1 MIEKKELT
9 ELQRFAI
16 RAAREKA
23 VEAQNFLNRILS
35 EILRE
40 HDIPQADIAKWQ
52 FTSNFSYLEKIKREP
67 ELTIPSGKGKKIK
80 NQEN

>member
-1 MIEKKELT
+1 MIKKKELT

-40 HDIPQADIAKWQ
+40 HSIPEADIAQWQ
-52 FTSNFSYLEKIKREP
+52 FSQNFTYLEKIKHEP
-67 ELTIPSGKGKKIK
+67 ELTIPSNKKK
-80 NQEN
+80 RG

>member
-1 MIEKKELT
+1 MSEKKELS

-40 HDIPQADIAKWQ
+40 HDIPEADIANWQ

-67 ELTIPSGKGKKIK
+67 ELTIPSDKGKKIK
-80 NQEN
+80 NQES

>member
-40 HDIPQADIAKWQ
+40 HDIPQADIAQWQ
-52 FTSNFSYLEKIKREP
+52 FLQNFTYLEKIKREP
-67 ELTIPSGKGKKIK
+67 ELTIPSGEAKKIK

>member
-23 VEAQNFLNRILS
+23 VEAQKFLNRILS

-40 HDIPQADIAKWQ
+40 HDIPEADIAKWQ
-52 FTSNFSYLEKIKREP
+52 FISNFSYLEKIKREP
-67 ELTIPSGKGKKIK
+67 ELTIPSNKKK
-80 NQEN
+80 DK

>member
-40 HDIPQADIAKWQ
+40 HDIPEADIAKWQ
-52 FTSNFSYLEKIKREP
+52 FTSNFSYLENIKREP
-67 ELTIPSGKGKKIK
+67 ELTIPRRKKK
-80 NQEN
+80 DK

>member
-1 MIEKKELT
+1 MKNKKELT

-52 FTSNFSYLEKIKREP
+52 FSQNFTYLEKIKREP
-67 ELTIPSGKGKKIK
+67 ELTIPSDKGKKIK
-80 NQEN
+80 NEEN

>member
-40 HDIPQADIAKWQ
+40 HDIPEADIAQWQ
-52 FTSNFSYLEKIKREP
+52 FTSNFSYLEKIKHEP
-67 ELTIPSGKGKKIK
+67 ELTIPSNKKK
-80 NQEN
+80 DK

>member
-40 HDIPQADIAKWQ
+40 HDIPQADIAQWQ

-67 ELTIPSGKGKKIK
+67 ELTIPSNKKKG
-80 NQEN
+80 

>member
-23 VEAQNFLNRILS
+23 VEAQNFLNRILG

-40 HDIPQADIAKWQ
+40 HDIPQADIAQWQ
-52 FTSNFSYLEKIKREP
+52 FSQNFTYLEKIKREP
-67 ELTIPSGKGKKIK
+67 ELTIPSGKAKKIK
-80 NQEN
+80 NQEG